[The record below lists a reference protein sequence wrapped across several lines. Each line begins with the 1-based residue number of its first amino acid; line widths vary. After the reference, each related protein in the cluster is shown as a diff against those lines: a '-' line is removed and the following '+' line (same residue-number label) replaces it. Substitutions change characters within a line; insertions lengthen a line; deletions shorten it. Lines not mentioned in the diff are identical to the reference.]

1 MRFLRIINSPKWD
14 IVAVVEE
21 EHGQQSCGLLDFFE
35 QLEKSGGF
43 NGSIDGMFALLEHVA
58 TSERGPNEL
67 SDKLCHL
74 VDGKHQIFE
83 FIKGRIRILW
93 FYGEANK
100 LIVCSHGFIKK
111 TQKTPKEEVGKCVTI
126 MERYQQ
132 AHQDNAVDILDELE
146 EVDHG

>member
-58 TSERGPNEL
+58 PCSLRARRPD
-67 SDKLCHL
+67 S
-74 VDGKHQIFE
+74 
-83 FIKGRIRILW
+83 
-93 FYGEANK
+93 
-100 LIVCSHGFIKK
+100 VCRRPG
-111 TQKTPKEEVGKCVTI
+111 
-126 MERYQQ
+126 
-132 AHQDNAVDILDELE
+132 
-146 EVDHG
+146 